1 MSGLRETKKRST
13 RQAILAAAVELF
25 AARGFERT
33 SIGDLARTAGIGKG
47 TIYGYFRTK
56 EEIFLAFCEDELD
69 FIFRSLA
76 EESDPAAPLVDRL
89 LNLFLAQFRYATR
102 NREFGR
108 ILVRE
113 IAFPAAAASARARDL
128 DARYLAALGE
138 LLAAACARGEIAPGY
153 DPFLTA
159 AHLYALYL
167 VALSGWYTGYLT
179 SEDEVENSLRTVL
192 LQTLNGLGLRPADRF
207 ATAKDLS

>member
-13 RQAILAAAVELF
+13 RQAILAAAMELF
-25 AARGFERT
+25 AARGYERT

-69 FIFRSLA
+69 FVFRSLA
-76 EESDPAAPLVDRL
+76 ARNDPAAPLVDQL
-89 LNLFLAQFRYATR
+89 LTLFLAQFRYVTK

-113 IAFPAAAASARARDL
+113 MAFPAATASGRARDL
-128 DARYLAALGE
+128 DARYLAALAE
-138 LLAAACARGEIAPGY
+138 LLAAGCSRGELATGY
-153 DPFLTA
+153 DPFLTS
-159 AHLYALYL
+159 AHFYPLYL

-179 SEDEVENSLRTVL
+179 SEVEVENSLRAVL
-192 LQTLNGLGLRPADRF
+192 LQALNGLGPRPLERF
-207 ATAKDLS
+207 AAPKDLP